1 MTMLST
7 TRRVSGG
14 LLATLAFA
22 VAAAAQTAFAPAVIV
37 NDDIITYYDVGQRAK
52 LLQLS
57 GAQPGP
63 QLNSAAVEQ
72 LIDDRLRAQAGRRAG
87 LSADPEELSAAI
99 EEFAQ
104 RFNLDGAGFLAKTR
118 SAGIDRQALDS
129 FLGSQV
135 VWREL
140 VNARFGARATPSEVE
155 LDQEIALAAASQ
167 TKSYRISEI
176 AIPAGP
182 GQEAE
187 ARAALERIMREL
199 RRGADFATLARRY
212 SRAPS
217 AANGGDV
224 GWVPDSMLPPDLA
237 QIMANTP
244 PGGVTPPVAAP
255 GGVSIY
261 RVGDTRDEVP
271 PWARESEVTLRRI
284 AVPLDGSGQDAT
296 AAAMATAED
305 LKAQANGCGS
315 LPELGGRAT
324 VESIDR
330 KLVSALPGPVRDA
343 VQLLQ
348 SGQASRP
355 VAAND
360 SVDIFIVCERSGGVD
375 EETRAQLRDQIRTRR
390 LTRLAEGFLQDL
402 RREAVI
408 ERR

>member
-7 TRRVSGG
+7 TRRMAGG
-14 LLATLAFA
+14 LLAMLVLA

-37 NDDIITYYDVGQRAK
+37 NDDIITYYDVEQRAK
-52 LLQLS
+52 LLQLN

-72 LIDDRLRAQAGRRAG
+72 LIDDRLRAQAGKRAG
-87 LSADPEELSAAI
+87 LSASPEELTAAI
-99 EEFAQ
+99 GEFAQ
-104 RFNLDGAGFLAKTR
+104 RLGVDGANFLSR
-118 SAGIDRQALDS
+118 IQNAGVDREALDS
-129 FLGSQV
+129 FLGSQI

-140 VNARFGARATPSEVE
+140 VNGRFGARATPSEVE
-155 LDQEIALAAASQ
+155 LDQEIALAASSQ

-187 ARAALERIMREL
+187 ARAAIERIMAEL
-199 RRGADFATLARRY
+199 RRGGDFAALARRY

-224 GWVPDSMLPPDLA
+224 GWVPDSVLPPDIA
-237 QIMANTP
+237 QIIADTP
-244 PGGVTPPVAAP
+244 PGGLTPPVATP
-255 GGVSIY
+255 GGISIY
-261 RVGDTRDEVP
+261 RVADSRDEVP
-271 PWARESEVTLRRI
+271 PWAREGEISLQRI
-284 AVPLDGSGQDAT
+284 AVPLDGGDKDAT
-296 AAAMATAED
+296 SAAMATAEK

-315 LPELGGRAT
+315 LPDLDGQAT
-324 VESIDR
+324 MESIDS
-330 KLVSALPGPVRDA
+330 KLVSALPAPVRDA

-355 VAAND
+355 VSMDD

-390 LTRLAEGFLQDL
+390 LTRFAEGFLQDL

>member
-224 GWVPDSMLPPDLA
+224 GWVPDSMLPRSGADNGEHAAGRRHAARRGAGRRVDLSRWRHPRRGPA
-237 QIMANTP
+237 L
-244 PGGVTPPVAAP
+244 G
-255 GGVSIY
+255 
-261 RVGDTRDEVP
+261 
-271 PWARESEVTLRRI
+271 ARERSHASPNRGAARRLRPRR
-284 AVPLDGSGQDAT
+284 DGRGDGHGRGPEGAGQR
-296 AAAMATAED
+296 
-305 LKAQANGCGS
+305 LR
-315 LPELGGRAT
+315 L
-324 VESIDR
+324 
-330 KLVSALPGPVRDA
+330 
-343 VQLLQ
+343 
-348 SGQASRP
+348 AS
-355 VAAND
+355 
-360 SVDIFIVCERSGGVD
+360 
-375 EETRAQLRDQIRTRR
+375 RTRR
-390 LTRLAEGFLQDL
+390 PGDGG
-402 RREAVI
+402 I
-408 ERR
+408 D